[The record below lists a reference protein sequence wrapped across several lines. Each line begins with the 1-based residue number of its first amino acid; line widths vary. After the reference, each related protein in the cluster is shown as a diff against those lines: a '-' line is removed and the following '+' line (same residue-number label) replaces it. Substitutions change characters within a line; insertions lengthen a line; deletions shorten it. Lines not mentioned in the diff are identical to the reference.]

1 MVWKWEVWLCH
12 KQPQWSRPQGIQ
24 MASTWTPLAAKL
36 EAEQDR
42 QRRWR
47 RVRRRKQ
54 KDLVVWT
61 EGMCVYI
68 RVRVHQWPLELEFLN
83 ESLEWWCRFTKGK
96 QGGEPRRPHDSL
108 DHFWLP
114 GSVKKSLKRQQS
126 TQIAE
131 SLATSHHTCFASK
144 ALDFLVIR
152 KSSQGLPKFFFGDR
166 LLFHS
171 FSLWSLDFLFV
182 LFKPPTTNLQI
193 IQA

>member
-1 MVWKWEVWLCH
+1 MVWKWEVWLCD

-47 RVRRRKQ
+47 GVRRRKQ

-83 ESLEWWCRFTKGK
+83 ESLSDGVGSQRGSREGS
-96 QGGEPRRPHDSL
+96 QAHYSL

-114 GSVKKSLKRQQS
+114 GSVKKGLKRWQW

-131 SLATSHHTCFASK
+131 SLAISHHTCFASK
-144 ALDFLVIR
+144 ALDFL
-152 KSSQGLPKFFFGDR
+152 
-166 LLFHS
+166 
-171 FSLWSLDFLFV
+171 
-182 LFKPPTTNLQI
+182 
-193 IQA
+193 